1 MGYIDDDP
9 AWTWYGLFHDF
20 TIVDGIPNI
29 NVRFVWHMGDGR
41 VEIEDVGRGVFR
53 VKVRVES
60 LHQGRLALSSTSE
73 SFHVRSQRR
82 QRRRHGIELTD
93 PAIPMTTIQMGCF
106 FLGSAS

>member
-9 AWTWYGLFHDF
+9 AWAWYGLFHDF

-60 LHQGRLALSSTSE
+60 LHQGRLALSSTS
-73 SFHVRSQRR
+73 R
-82 QRRRHGIELTD
+82 
-93 PAIPMTTIQMGCF
+93 
-106 FLGSAS
+106 ASMSDRDDDDGGMA